1 MLIFILLKLKED
13 VSFQPKCALFNS
25 FENLVLD
32 KISLNVLLISLIR
45 PTSFKDDDAQYARES
60 LSRLFEDAKIS
71 IKYLA
76 RLVTS

>member
-1 MLIFILLKLKED
+1 MS
-13 VSFQPKCALFNS
+13 VFNG

-32 KISLNVLLISLIR
+32 KISLNVLLISIIR
-45 PTSFKDDDAQYARES
+45 PTSFKDDDAQYAIES